1 MSDTEEPQEGDS
13 EAESV
18 VYAIAPKLSQ
28 EQGQVD
34 VSSSPAFQCLDD
46 VSVHYN
52 YLKSVLKQN
61 MTFDTYM

>member
-1 MSDTEEPQEGDS
+1 MSDTEEQQEGDS
-13 EAESV
+13 EADSV

-52 YLKSVLKQN
+52 YL
-61 MTFDTYM
+61 